1 MVVPLEHAQ
10 ILVAGVVTAA
20 SAAGSLTEYAEAIM
34 RATAAGEVAPD
45 IAASLL
51 SALAQL
57 GRLRALDELERRLV
71 ALEKAREA

>member
-1 MVVPLEHAQ
+1 
-10 ILVAGVVTAA
+10 
-20 SAAGSLTEYAEAIM
+20 M